1 MLKTRGKIKLLE
13 RSEVKV
19 LSFCLFGG
27 LDSPFLTLSPLD
39 IPNSDDWKDILFE
52 NYWNCR
58 KCPENS

>member
-52 NYWNCR
+52 NY
-58 KCPENS
+58 